1 MQIPKTLNIIG
12 KTFHVDEVRELKQE
26 NGEPA
31 CGVCFVAEQQICIDI
46 KYPQESQESTLLH
59 EIIEAINGLTE
70 IGLRHKQICVLEAC
84 LHQVLMDNKLHFD
97 EAGE

>member
-1 MQIPKTLNIIG
+1 MG
-12 KTFHVDEVRELKQE
+12 KTFQVDEVRELKQE

-46 KYPQESQESTLLH
+46 QYPQESQESTLLH

-70 IGLRHKQICVLEAC
+70 MGLKHKQIATLETC
-84 LHQVLMDNKLHFD
+84 LHQILRENKLHFD
-97 EAGE
+97 KAGD